1 MAYEGITPYTAMLI
15 ENDLLNYDIH
25 TRLFSTTSK
34 GLKFVELYKRMQQLI
49 NLEGEEQQLYKKKGY
64 WQNELSS
71 LEVKPKRNREL
82 NAPNELQNL
91 ADAIKLSM

>member
-1 MAYEGITPYTAMLI
+1 
-15 ENDLLNYDIH
+15 
-25 TRLFSTTSK
+25 
-34 GLKFVELYKRMQQLI
+34 MQQLI